1 MTTPE
6 PRTLILGAGTFGTSL
21 AAHLSKHYQD
31 PSLITLLDR
40 WDPNDDDKNAP
51 APADNNA
58 DDVNDVN
65 DKDDVGAPHLHA
77 HAHAAAVD
85 INRIIR
91 TDYASPLY
99 ASLAREAAHFW
110 FWGVAVQGHFHKTG
124 WVVLEEGGEEGEG
137 FGASVQR
144 VKGSGQYAAKGS
156 TIDAAAVV
164 EKNAVLA
171 GVDASRFSGA
181 YANAEAGWV
190 DSARATAAY
199 LRTAQSR
206 GVQRATGD
214 VVEVLL
220 HPQHRGVR
228 GVRTRDGRVFE
239 AERVVIAAGAWTS
252 SLLSPVEDA
261 LCIRE
266 ADRVERQ
273 LTAVGRVSA
282 YYTLSARETADM
294 VAAEDPVVVLG
305 GAVDVIPP
313 YYDNRTLKINDLR
326 TEFMNSVTTASR
338 AKITAPSTRR
348 QRDVPRN
355 LRVHSERVIRAALP
369 QWTEA
374 RKPAGWRICW
384 DAVTPTEDWLMCR
397 HPDAR
402 LANLF
407 IAAGGS
413 FHSYK

>member
-31 PSLITLLDR
+31 PSLITLLDC
-40 WDPNDDDKNAP
+40 WDPDDDTNAP
-51 APADNNA
+51 SPTDDNA
-58 DDVNDVN
+58 DDVN
-65 DKDDVGAPHLHA
+65 DKDDVGAPHVHA
-77 HAHAAAVD
+77 HAAAAAAVD

-91 TDYASPLY
+91 TDYSSPLY

-124 WVVLEEGGEEGEG
+124 WVVLDDVDGPET
-137 FGASVQR
+137 FGASVQ
-144 VKGSGQYAAKGS
+144 KAGTGSGPYASQGS
-156 TIDAAAVV
+156 TVDAAAIV

-171 GVDASRFSGA
+171 GIDASRFRGA
-181 YANAEAGWV
+181 YANPAAGWV

-214 VVEVLL
+214 VVELL
-220 HPQHRGVR
+220 LDEQKSGLR

-239 AERVVIAAGAWTS
+239 AECVVLAAGAWTS
-252 SLLSPVEDA
+252 ALLSPVEDT
-261 LCIRE
+261 LHIRE
-266 ADRVERQ
+266 QDRVERQ

-282 YYTLSARETADM
+282 YYALSARETADM
-294 VAAEDPVVVLG
+294 VAAADPVVVVG
-305 GAVDVIPP
+305 GSVDVIPP
-313 YYDNRTLKINDLR
+313 YYSNRTLKLNDLR
-326 TEFMNSVTTASR
+326 TEFVNHLTTPSGAQ
-338 AKITAPSTRR
+338 ITAPSPCP
-348 QRDVPRN
+348 QHAVPRK
-355 LRVHSERVIRAALP
+355 LRAHSERVLRAALP
-369 QWTEA
+369 AWTDA
-374 RKPAGWRICW
+374 RRPARWRICW

-402 LANLF
+402 LANLY

>member
-40 WDPNDDDKNAP
+40 WNPDDDKNAP
-51 APADNNA
+51 SPTDN
-58 DDVNDVN
+58 DDN
-65 DKDDVGAPHLHA
+65 DVGAPQLHA

-91 TDYASPLY
+91 TDYSSPLY

-124 WVVLEEGGEEGEG
+124 WVVLEDGEEGEG
-137 FGASVQR
+137 FGASVQ
-144 VKGSGQYAAKGS
+144 KAGAESGQYAAKGS
-156 TIDAAAVV
+156 TVSAASVV
-164 EKNAVLA
+164 SKNAVLA
-171 GVDASRFSGA
+171 GIDASRFRSA
-181 YANAEAGWV
+181 YANPEAGWV
-190 DSARATAAY
+190 DSARATAAF

-214 VVEVLL
+214 VVELL
-220 HPQHRGVR
+220 LDEQKRGLR

-239 AERVVIAAGAWTS
+239 AERVVLAAGAWTS
-252 SLLSPVEDA
+252 ALLSPVEDA
-261 LCIRE
+261 LRIRE

-282 YYTLSARETADM
+282 YYPLSARETADM
-294 VAAEDPVVVLG
+294 VAAADPVVVVG
-305 GAVDVIPP
+305 DAVDIIPP
-313 YYDNRTLKINDLR
+313 YYSNRTLKLNDLR
-326 TEFMNSVTTASR
+326 TEFTHHLTTPSGSQ
-338 AKITAPSTRR
+338 ITAPSPCP
-348 QRDVPRN
+348 QHSVPRK
-355 LRVHSERVIRAALP
+355 LRAHSERVLRAALP
-369 QWTEA
+369 AWTEA
-374 RKPAGWRICW
+374 RRPARWRICW

-402 LANLF
+402 LANLY

>member
-31 PSLITLLDR
+31 PSLIILLDR
-40 WDPNDDDKNAP
+40 WDPDDDTNAP
-51 APADNNA
+51 PTDN
-58 DDVNDVN
+58 D
-65 DKDDVGAPHLHA
+65 DDVGASQLHAHA

-124 WVVLEEGGEEGEG
+124 WVVLEEGKEEEGEG
-137 FGASVQR
+137 FGAGVQ
-144 VKGSGQYAAKGS
+144 KAGAGSGQYAGKGS
-156 TIDAAAVV
+156 TVDAASIV
-164 EKNAVLA
+164 ERNAVLA
-171 GVDASRFSGA
+171 GIDASRFRGA
-181 YANAEAGWV
+181 YANPEAGWV
-190 DSARATAAY
+190 DSARATAAF

-214 VVEVLL
+214 VVELL
-220 HPQHRGVR
+220 LDEQKCGLR

-239 AERVVIAAGAWTS
+239 AERVVLAAGAWTS
-252 SLLSPVEDA
+252 SLLSPVEDT
-261 LCIRE
+261 LHIRE

-282 YYTLSARETADM
+282 YYPLSARETADM
-294 VAAEDPVVVLG
+294 VAAADPVVVVG
-305 GAVDVIPP
+305 DAVDVIPP
-313 YYDNRTLKINDLR
+313 YYSNRTLKLNDLR
-326 TEFMNSVTTASR
+326 TEFVHRLTTPSGSQISV
-338 AKITAPSTRR
+338 PSPRR
-348 QRDVPRN
+348 QRDVPRK
-355 LRVHSERVIRAALP
+355 LRAHSERVLRAALP

-374 RKPAGWRICW
+374 RKPARWRICW

-402 LANLF
+402 LANLY

>member
-40 WDPNDDDKNAP
+40 WDPDDDGKNAPSPTDNDDD
-51 APADNNA
+51 
-58 DDVNDVN
+58 
-65 DKDDVGAPHLHA
+65 DDVGAPHVHT

-124 WVVLEEGGEEGEG
+124 WVVLDDADGPES
-137 FGASVQR
+137 FSASVQR
-144 VKGSGQYAAKGS
+144 AGAGSGQYAGKGS
-156 TIDAAAVV
+156 TVSAASVV
-164 EKNAVLA
+164 SNNAVLS
-171 GVDASRFSGA
+171 GIDASRFRGA
-181 YANAEAGWV
+181 YANPQAGWV
-190 DSARATAAY
+190 DSARATAAF

-214 VVEVLL
+214 VVELL
-220 HPQHRGVR
+220 LDEQKSGLR

-239 AERVVIAAGAWTS
+239 AERVVLAAGAWTS
-252 SLLSPVEDA
+252 ALLSPVEDA
-261 LCIRE
+261 LCIHER
-266 ADRVERQ
+266 DRVERQ

-282 YYTLSARETADM
+282 YYPLSARETADM
-294 VAAEDPVVVLG
+294 VAAEDPVVVVG
-305 GAVDVIPP
+305 GSVDVIPP
-313 YYDNRTLKINDLR
+313 YFSNRTLKLNDLR
-326 TEFMNSVTTASR
+326 TEFIHRLTTPSGSQ
-338 AKITAPSTRR
+338 ITTPSPRH
-348 QRDVPRN
+348 QHSVPRN
-355 LRVHSERVIRAALP
+355 LRAHSERVLRAALP
-369 QWTEA
+369 AWTEA
-374 RKPAGWRICW
+374 RKPARWRICW

>member
-40 WDPNDDDKNAP
+40 WDPDDGDKNVP
-51 APADNNA
+51 SPIDDNA
-58 DDVNDVN
+58 DDVNDR
-65 DKDDVGAPHLHA
+65 DDVGAPHV

-91 TDYASPLY
+91 TDYSSPLY

-124 WVVLEEGGEEGEG
+124 WVVLEEGEEGEG

-144 VKGSGQYAAKGS
+144 AGAGSGQYAGKGS
-156 TIDAAAVV
+156 TVSAASVV
-164 EKNAVLA
+164 SKNAVLS
-171 GVDASRFSGA
+171 GLDASRFRGA
-181 YANAEAGWV
+181 YANPEAGWV

-214 VVEVLL
+214 VVELL
-220 HPQHRGVR
+220 LDEQKSGLR

-239 AERVVIAAGAWTS
+239 AERVVLAAGAWTS
-252 SLLSPVEDA
+252 ALLSPVEDT
-261 LCIRE
+261 LDIRE

-273 LTAVGRVSA
+273 LTTVGRVSA
-282 YYTLSARETADM
+282 YYPLSARETADM
-294 VAAEDPVVVLG
+294 VSAADPVVVVG
-305 GAVDVIPP
+305 SAVDVIPP
-313 YYDNRTLKINDLR
+313 YYDNRTLKLNDLR
-326 TEFMNSVTTASR
+326 TEFVHSVTTPSG
-338 AKITAPSTRR
+338 AKITAPSPHP
-348 QRDVPRN
+348 QRDVPRK
-355 LRVHSERVIRAALP
+355 LRAHSERILRAALP
-369 QWTEA
+369 AWTEA
-374 RKPAGWRICW
+374 RKPARWRICW

-402 LANLF
+402 LANLY